1 MLDTGVGIATRVLV
15 CATYLYMGISH
26 VGRRRQTVE
35 DYAVSRNH
43 APVNVGVATLVASM
57 FGTWVLLSPGET
69 GANFGIIS
77 LAGYAIGMASI
88 AVMYMMVGP
97 RLSPADAQQPLSNRI
112 CKAPVWGPFP
122 SSSYR

>member
-26 VGRRRQTVE
+26 VRRRRQTVE

-57 FGTWVLLSPGET
+57 FGTWVLPSPGET

-77 LAGYAIGMASI
+77 LAGYAIGMAGI
-88 AVMYMMVGP
+88 AVMYMIVGP
-97 RLSPADAQQPLSNRI
+97 RLRQLMPNSHSVTEYVKRRFGT
-112 CKAPVWGPFP
+112 VPFVFI
-122 SSSYR
+122 